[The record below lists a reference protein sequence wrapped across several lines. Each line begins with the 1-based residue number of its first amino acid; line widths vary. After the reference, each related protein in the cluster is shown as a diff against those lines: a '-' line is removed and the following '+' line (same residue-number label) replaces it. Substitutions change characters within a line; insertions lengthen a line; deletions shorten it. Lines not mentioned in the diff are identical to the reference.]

1 MQRRGWSLNE
11 INALISG
18 QQVGM
23 PQMPSFNPA
32 QAAQPTQYLGAAQ
45 AQGQADLDAYNA
57 QQGGLSGMLGGLGGL
72 GMAAGMMGF
81 NPFGGG

>member
-1 MQRRGWSLNE
+1 MQKRGWSLNE

-32 QAAQPTQYLGAAQ
+32 AAAEATQYNTAAQN
-45 AQGQADLDAYNA
+45 QGQAE
-57 QQGGLSGMLGGLGGL
+57 
-72 GMAAGMMGF
+72 
-81 NPFGGG
+81 P